1 MTLTTKEILVN
12 YVSNAGT
19 LRAFLESIV
28 GLPNNPPSLYLS
40 TDSCSLIAYVEPI
53 LTLNVIDLSGLREA
67 ILERSESAVRL
78 KHILEIEPTRK
89 AYTSQTYVHEVQMME
104 IALRQSDSHCEWLAR
119 FDTCI
124 DRDSRLNTSTF
135 SFKGVRGNGF
145 DKRIL
150 HLPFL
155 WKKYH
160 DQLTTRSQWGMGF
173 WISMI
178 REATQ
183 KRLEAPRTENN
194 SMNGPRSGW
203 DLEFI
208 EDQTESWNND
218 VEMDAYTNGE
228 WLGGQEYWAR
238 FEVL

>member
-1 MTLTTKEILVN
+1 
-12 YVSNAGT
+12 
-19 LRAFLESIV
+19 
-28 GLPNNPPSLYLS
+28 
-40 TDSCSLIAYVEPI
+40 
-53 LTLNVIDLSGLREA
+53 
-67 ILERSESAVRL
+67 
-78 KHILEIEPTRK
+78 
-89 AYTSQTYVHEVQMME
+89 ME